1 MEEKVILEKVSELT
15 APLLSGAGIELVDLT
30 YRREAGG
37 MVLRFTVDKAGGIT
51 IGECG
56 ILSRKIEEVL
66 DETNPIIEEHY
77 MLEVQSPGLDRKLVK
92 TSDFERTIGK
102 DIFVITYGPV
112 DNKREFTGK
121 LKWVGE
127 ESIKIEFPS
136 GDEVTIPRN
145 MIAKAKLHFE
155 F

>member
-1 MEEKVILEKVSELT
+1 MEENVIIERVRELT
-15 APLLSGAGIELVDLT
+15 SRLLSEAGVELVELT
-30 YRREAGG
+30 YRGESGG

-56 ILSRKIEEVL
+56 SLNRQIGGILDEANTIEE
-66 DETNPIIEEHY
+66 PY
-77 MLEVQSPGLDRKLVK
+77 SLEVQSPGLDRKLVK

-102 DIFVITYGPV
+102 DIYVITYGPV
-112 DNKREFTGK
+112 ENKREFTGK

-136 GDEVTIPRN
+136 GDEVNIPRN
-145 MIAKAKLHFE
+145 MIAKAKLHLE

>member
-1 MEEKVILEKVSELT
+1 MEENVIIERVRELT
-15 APLLSGAGIELVDLT
+15 SRLLSEAGVELVELT
-30 YRREAGG
+30 YRRESGG
-37 MVLRFTVDKAGGIT
+37 MVLRFAVDKAGGIT

-56 ILSRKIEEVL
+56 SLNRRIGAVL
-66 DETNPIIEEHY
+66 DETDPTEEHY
-77 MLEVQSPGLDRKLVK
+77 TLEVQSPGLDRKLVK

-102 DIFVITYGPV
+102 DIYVITYGPV
-112 DNKREFTGK
+112 ENKREFTGK

-136 GDEVTIPRN
+136 GDEVSIPRN

>member
-1 MEEKVILEKVSELT
+1 MEENVIIEKVGELVS
-15 APLLSGAGIELVDLT
+15 PLLSEAGVELVDLT
-30 YRREAGG
+30 YRRETGG

-56 ILSRKIEEVL
+56 ILNRKIEAVL
-66 DETNPIIEEHY
+66 DETDPIEGSY
-77 MLEVQSPGLDRKLVK
+77 TLEVQSPGLDRKLVK

-102 DIFVITYGPV
+102 DIFVVTYGPV
-112 DNKREFTGK
+112 ENKREFTGK

-127 ESIKIEFPS
+127 ESIKIEFPA
-136 GDEVTIPRN
+136 GGEVTIPRN
-145 MIAKAKLHFE
+145 MIAKAKLYFE

>member
-1 MEEKVILEKVSELT
+1 MEEKVIQDKVKELT
-15 APLLSGAGIELVDLT
+15 APLLSEEGIELVDLT
-30 YRREAGG
+30 YHRETGG

-56 ILSRKIEEVL
+56 ELSRRIEALLDGSNAIEER
-66 DETNPIIEEHY
+66 Y
-77 MLEVQSPGLDRKLVK
+77 MLEVQSPGLDRKLVN
-92 TSDFERTIGK
+92 TSDFERVIGEE
-102 DIFVITYGPV
+102 IFVATYGPV
-112 DNKREFTGK
+112 EGRNDITGK

-127 ESIKIEFPS
+127 ENIKVEFPS
-136 GDEVTIPRN
+136 GEELTIPRK

>member
-1 MEEKVILEKVSELT
+1 MEEKVILENVSSLT
-15 APLLSGAGIELVDLT
+15 APLLSEAGIELVDLT
-30 YRREAGG
+30 YRRETGG
-37 MVLRFTVDKAGGIT
+37 MTLRFTVDKAGGIT
-51 IGECG
+51 VGECG
-56 ILSRKIEEVL
+56 ALNRKIAGIL
-66 DETNPIIEEHY
+66 DETDPIDSPY

-102 DIFVITYGPV
+102 DIFVVTYGPV
-112 DNKREFTGK
+112 ENKREFTGK

-127 ESIKIEFPS
+127 ESIKIEIPS
-136 GDEVTIPRN
+136 GGEVTIPRN

>member
-30 YRREAGG
+30 YRRETGG

-51 IGECG
+51 VGDCGALNRKIAG
-56 ILSRKIEEVL
+56 IL
-66 DETNPIIEEHY
+66 DEADPIDGPY
-77 MLEVQSPGLDRKLVK
+77 LLEVQSPGLDRKLVK

-102 DIFVITYGPV
+102 DIFVVTYGPV

-127 ESIKIEFPS
+127 ESIKLEFPT
-136 GDEVTIPRN
+136 GGEVTIPRN

>member
-1 MEEKVILEKVSELT
+1 MEENVIVERVRELT
-15 APLLSGAGIELVDLT
+15 SRLLSEAGIELVELT
-30 YRREAGG
+30 YRRESGG
-37 MVLRFTVDKAGGIT
+37 MTLRFTVDKAGGIT

-56 ILSRKIEEVL
+56 ALNRKIADIL
-66 DETNPIIEEHY
+66 DEADPIEEHY
-77 MLEVQSPGLDRKLVK
+77 MLEVQSPGLDRKLVE

-102 DIFVITYGPV
+102 DIFVVTYGPV
-112 DNKREFTGK
+112 ENKREFTGK

-145 MIAKAKLHFE
+145 MIAKAKIHFE

>member
-1 MEEKVILEKVSELT
+1 MEENVIIEKVRELT
-15 APLLSGAGIELVDLT
+15 SRLLSEAGVELVDLT
-30 YRREAGG
+30 FRRETGG
-37 MVLRFTVDKAGGIT
+37 MVLRFTLDKAGGIT

-56 ILSRKIEEVL
+56 SLNRKIGEVL
-66 DETNPIIEEHY
+66 DEANPIEGSY
-77 MLEVQSPGLDRKLVK
+77 SLEVQSPGLDRKLVT
-92 TSDFERTIGK
+92 TSDFERTIGR
-102 DIFVITYGPV
+102 DIYVITYGPV
-112 DNKREFTGK
+112 EDKREFTGK

-136 GDEVTIPRN
+136 GDEVTILRN

>member
-1 MEEKVILEKVSELT
+1 MEEKVILENVSSLT
-15 APLLSGAGIELVDLT
+15 APLLSEAGIELVDLT
-30 YRREAGG
+30 YRRETGG
-37 MVLRFTVDKAGGIT
+37 MTLRFTVDKAGGIT
-51 IGECG
+51 VGECG
-56 ILSRKIEEVL
+56 ALNRKIAGIL
-66 DETNPIIEEHY
+66 DETDPIDSPY

-102 DIFVITYGPV
+102 DIFVVTYGPV
-112 DNKREFTGK
+112 ENKREFTGK

-127 ESIKIEFPS
+127 ESIKIEIPS
-136 GDEVTIPRN
+136 WGEVTIPRN

>member
-1 MEEKVILEKVSELT
+1 MEEKVILDKVSELT

-30 YRREAGG
+30 YRRETGG

-51 IGECG
+51 VGECG
-56 ILSRKIEEVL
+56 ILNRKIEAVL
-66 DETNPIIEEHY
+66 DETDPIEGSYI
-77 MLEVQSPGLDRKLVK
+77 LEVQSPGLDRKLVK
-92 TSDFERTIGK
+92 TSDFERTIGR
-102 DIFVITYGPV
+102 DIFVVTYGPV
-112 DNKREFTGK
+112 ENKREFTGK

-127 ESIKIEFPS
+127 ESIKIEFPT
-136 GDEVTIPRN
+136 GGEVTIPRN

>member
-1 MEEKVILEKVSELT
+1 MEENVIIEKVRELT
-15 APLLSGAGIELVDLT
+15 ARLLLEAGIELVDLT
-30 YRREAGG
+30 YRRESGG

-56 ILSRKIEEVL
+56 GLSRRIEAILDEAAAIEEF
-66 DETNPIIEEHY
+66 Y
-77 MLEVQSPGLDRKLVK
+77 ALEVQSPGLDRKLVK

-102 DIFVITYGPV
+102 EIFVTTYGPV
-112 DNKREFTGK
+112 ENKREFTGK

-127 ESIKIEFPS
+127 ESIKIELPS
-136 GDEVTIPRN
+136 GSEAIIPRN

>member
-1 MEEKVILEKVSELT
+1 MEENVIIEKVRELT
-15 APLLSGAGIELVDLT
+15 SRLFSEAGIELVDLT
-30 YRREAGG
+30 YRRETGG
-37 MVLRFTVDKAGGIT
+37 MVLRFTLDKAGGIT

-56 ILSRKIEEVL
+56 SLNRKIGEVL
-66 DETNPIIEEHY
+66 DETDPVEGPY
-77 MLEVQSPGLDRKLVK
+77 SLEVQSPGLDRKLVT

-102 DIFVITYGPV
+102 EIYVITYGPV
-112 DNKREFTGK
+112 ADKREFTGK

>member
-1 MEEKVILEKVSELT
+1 MEEKVILDKVSSLT

-30 YRREAGG
+30 YRRETGG
-37 MVLRFTVDKAGGIT
+37 MILRFTVDKAGGIT
-51 IGECG
+51 VGECG
-56 ILSRKIEEVL
+56 ALNRKIADIL
-66 DETNPIIEEHY
+66 DEADPIDGPY
-77 MLEVQSPGLDRKLVK
+77 VLEVQSPGLDRKLVK

-102 DIFVITYGPV
+102 DIFVVTYGPV
-112 DNKREFTGK
+112 ENKREFTGK

-127 ESIKIEFPS
+127 ESIKLEFPT
-136 GDEVTIPRN
+136 GGEVTIPRN